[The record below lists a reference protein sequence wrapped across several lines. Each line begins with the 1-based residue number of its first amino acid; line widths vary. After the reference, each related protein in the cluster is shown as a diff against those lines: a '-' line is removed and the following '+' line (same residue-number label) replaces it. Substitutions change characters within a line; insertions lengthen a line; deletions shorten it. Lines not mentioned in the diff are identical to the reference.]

1 MKHVYFMPGM
11 AASSSIFENIKL
23 PVGDFTIHYIDWIIP
38 QKKESL
44 TSYVSKLLK
53 LVLHESP
60 ILIGVSF
67 GGIIVQEM
75 AKQIAIEKLI
85 LISTVKSNKEF
96 PRRIRF
102 SKTTG
107 LHKIFPTSL
116 IQSFE
121 LWSTYNFG
129 ISSNKIALYKK
140 YLSVNNSIYLDWAL
154 DVIVNWK
161 QEDSLPGSIHIHGD
175 ADPIFPIKY
184 INDCIVVPGGT
195 HIMIVNRYRW
205 FNENLPEII
214 SS

>member
-11 AASSSIFENIKL
+11 AASSLIFENIKL
-23 PVGDFTIHYIDWIIP
+23 PESDFTIHHLEWIVP

-44 TSYVSKLLK
+44 TSYVSKLAK
-53 LVLHESP
+53 LVIHEKP

-75 AKQIAIEKLI
+75 AKQIAVEKLI
-85 LISTVKSNKEF
+85 LISTVKSNREF

-121 LWSTYNFG
+121 LWSKYSFG
-129 ISSNKIALYKK
+129 ISSHKIALYKK
-140 YLSVNNSIYLDWAL
+140 YLSVNSSIYLDWAL
-154 DVIVNWK
+154 DVIVNWE
-161 QEDSLPGSIHIHGD
+161 QEDSLPGLIHIHGD
-175 ADPIFPIKY
+175 EDPIFPIKY
-184 INDCIVVPGGT
+184 INDCIIVPGGT

-205 FNENLPEII
+205 FNEHLPELI